1 MAGDPYVAAGSS
13 KASPSRRWRVVVGTG
28 LPAKELSATQSWR
41 PPRSRCPIRTCRRR
55 ARFCAGWRKSRTPA
69 AKNSLLVKSRP
80 CSKFSVVR
88 RGAHAHGYFNSC
100 PHAGSPL
107 NWTPGNFLD
116 PTRTLIQCATHG
128 APIHIDDG
136 VCVSGPCPG
145 ARLTA
150 VPVTVKDG
158 KILIAG
164 PGEFS

>member
-1 MAGDPYVAAGSS
+1 MAAPPVTMPYQNVPTAGTFLCRLEEIADPG
-13 KASPSRRWRVVVGTG
+13 G
-28 LPAKELSATQSWR
+28 KEFTFGEI
-41 PPRSRCPIRTCRRR
+41 PPLFEI
-55 ARFCAGWRKSRTPA
+55 F
-69 AKNSLLVKSRP
+69 
-80 CSKFSVVR
+80 VVR

-128 APIHIDDG
+128 AQFNIDDG